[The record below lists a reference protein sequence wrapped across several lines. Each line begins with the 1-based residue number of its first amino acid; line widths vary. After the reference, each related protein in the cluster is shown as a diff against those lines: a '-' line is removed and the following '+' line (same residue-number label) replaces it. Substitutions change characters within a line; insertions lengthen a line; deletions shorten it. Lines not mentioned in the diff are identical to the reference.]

1 MTTPKTPTATTI
13 ATVANGKTAV
23 AAPPSNGIAADVHL
37 PPLTELPDPP
47 QIPDML
53 TQMTDLSRAFT
64 VLENYYRA
72 RPEVL
77 VMGNC
82 YLAPDAR
89 HISGSPYPDC
99 MVAFELRY
107 PRLEVVAANGYTISE
122 LGKPPDFVLE
132 VASKSTGV
140 RDYTEK
146 RAIYANFGV
155 PEYWRFDQTGGS
167 YHNAAL
173 AGDRL
178 TPSGEYESLPIT
190 RTATGLYRG
199 YSAVL
204 ELELH
209 WDAGSLRFWNPA
221 TGDYVHDISGMED
234 GWTAEAAAHRLTEAA
249 HLATTDQLDAA
260 LIDRDANATRAAAE
274 AAARQAA
281 ESRAANA
288 ESRAAAESAAR
299 QEAESRAQAEAAAR
313 QEADARAA
321 ATAAQLAAAQELIRQ
336 IQAQQ

>member
-1 MTTPKTPTATTI
+1 MTAPKTPTAAAI
-13 ATVANGKTAV
+13 AIAANAKTAGV
-23 AAPPSNGIAADVHL
+23 AAPTNGVVAAGVQL

-82 YLAPDAR
+82 YLAPDGR

-99 MVAFELRY
+99 MVAFDLPY
-107 PRLEVVAANGYTISE
+107 PRSAVVAANGYTISE

-132 VASKSTGV
+132 VASQSTGV

-146 RAIYANFGV
+146 REIYANLGV

-167 YHNAAL
+167 YHNVAL

-178 TPSGEYESLPIT
+178 TPRGEYESLPIT
-190 RTATGLYRG
+190 RTAAGLYRG

-234 GWTAEAAAHRLTEAA
+234 GWKAEAAAR
-249 HLATTDQLDAA
+249 LATADQLDAA
-260 LIDRDANATRAAAE
+260 LIDRNANATRADAAEARAAAE
-274 AAARQAA
+274 AAARAQA
-281 ESRAANA
+281 
-288 ESRAAAESAAR
+288 
-299 QEAESRAQAEAAAR
+299 EAQLAAEAAAR
-313 QEADARAA
+313 QAEAA
-321 ATAAQLAAAQELIRQ
+321 AHQSTADQLAAAQELIRRL
-336 IQAQQ
+336 QAPQQ